1 MVKKGLCIMLVCF
14 LLGGCG
20 AEETMETVADEWVE
34 PVMAPAREIRVS
46 LPEEIAPLAE
56 DTAGALYIASDYE
69 IHIQTMAGGDLDETI
84 RSISGYERED
94 LTVIETGPQGLH
106 RYDLVWTAAGEGG
119 DRIGRAVIVD
129 DGTYHYS
136 MTVLRDAAS
145 VETDQI
151 VWRTVFES
159 FSLV

>member
-1 MVKKGLCIMLVCF
+1 MVKKGLCLMFVCF

-20 AEETMETVADEWVE
+20 AEETVETVADEWVE
-34 PVMAPAREIRVS
+34 AVIAPAREIRVS
-46 LPEEIAPLAE
+46 LPEEIAPVAE
-56 DTAGALYIASDYE
+56 DTSGALYIASDYE
-69 IHIQTMAGGDLDETI
+69 IHIQTLAGGDLDETV
-84 RSISGYERED
+84 RSISGHDRES
-94 LTVIETGPQGLH
+94 LTVIATEPQGLK

-129 DGTYHYS
+129 DGSYHYT
-136 MTVLRDAAS
+136 MTVLRDAGS
-145 VETDQI
+145 METDQV

>member
-1 MVKKGLCIMLVCF
+1 MLKKGLCLVFVCL
-14 LLGGCG
+14 LLGGC
-20 AEETMETVADEWVE
+20 AVEETVETVADEWVE
-34 PVMAPAREIRVS
+34 EVLAPARQIRVS
-46 LPEEIAPLAE
+46 LPEEVAPVAE

-69 IHIQTMAGGDLDETI
+69 ICIQTMAGGDLDATI
-84 RSISGYERED
+84 RSISGHGRES
-94 LTVIETGPQGLH
+94 LTVIATESQGLR
-106 RYDLVWTAAGEGG
+106 RYDMVWTAAGEGG

-129 DGTYHYS
+129 DGTHHYT
-136 MTVLRDAAS
+136 MTVLRDADS

>member
-1 MVKKGLCIMLVCF
+1 MVKKGLCLVFVCL

-20 AEETMETVADEWVE
+20 TAETLETVSDEWVE
-34 PVMAPAREIRVS
+34 PVLAPAREICVW
-46 LPEEIAPLAE
+46 LPDQPEPVAE
-56 DTAGALYIASDYE
+56 SAAGTLYITSDHE
-69 IHIQTMAGGDLDETI
+69 IHIQTLSGGDLDATI
-84 RSISGYERED
+84 QSISGYGRDD
-94 LTVIETGPQGLH
+94 LTVIATEPQGLR

-129 DGTYHYS
+129 DGTYHYT

-159 FSLV
+159 FTLA

>member
-1 MVKKGLCIMLVCF
+1 MVRKGLCLMLVCM

-34 PVMAPAREIRVS
+34 PVIVPAREIRVS
-46 LPEEIAPLAE
+46 LPEELAPVTE
-56 DTAGALYIASDYE
+56 DTTGSLYIASNYE
-69 IHIQTMAGGDLDETI
+69 IHIQTMSGGDLDETI
-84 RSISGYERED
+84 RSISGHERED
-94 LTVIETGPQGLH
+94 LTVIETEPHGVH
-106 RYDLVWTAAGEGG
+106 RYDLVWTAVGEGG

-129 DGTYHYS
+129 DGEYHYT
-136 MTVLRDAAS
+136 MTVLRDAGS

-159 FSLV
+159 FTLV

>member
-1 MVKKGLCIMLVCF
+1 MLKKGLCLVLVSL

-20 AEETMETVADEWVE
+20 VEETVETVADEWVE
-34 PVMAPAREIRVS
+34 VLAPVREIRVS
-46 LPEEIAPLAE
+46 LPEEVAPVAE

-69 IHIQTMAGGDLDETI
+69 ICIQTMDGGDLDATV
-84 RSISGYERED
+84 RSISGHERED
-94 LTVIETGPQGLH
+94 LTVIATEPQGLR

-129 DGTYHYS
+129 DGAHHYT
-136 MTVLRDAAS
+136 MTVLRDAES

-159 FSLV
+159 FTLV